1 MLASVYIESSVI
13 SYLTARPS
21 RDVVAAARQAITLD
35 WWNNQR
41 YKYEVYISALVE
53 EEISSGDP
61 VAAEQRIQAVLSIPS
76 VAISPEAQVIA
87 ASLIASKAVPPN
99 CAEDAMHIAI
109 AADQGTEYLLT
120 WNFKHINNAET
131 KSLITKV
138 IEASGY
144 ICPILCSPEELGVF
158 NND

>member
-1 MLASVYIESSVI
+1 MPESVYIESSVI

-21 RDVVAAARQAITLD
+21 RDIVTAARQAITLD
-35 WWNNQR
+35 WWHNQR
-41 YKYEVYISALVE
+41 YKYDVYISALVE
-53 EEISSGDP
+53 KEISAGDP
-61 VAAEQRIQAVLSIPS
+61 IAAKQRMQEILSIPS
-76 VAISPEAQVIA
+76 VAISSEAQAIA
-87 ASLIASKAVPPN
+87 ASLIASKAIPPN

-131 KSLITKV
+131 KSLIAKV